1 MTERQLFF
9 ELLHKARELNNV
21 RDFLRKAYLAGYV
34 LALKQHLEDIK
45 AGQNIAEVWRQQ
57 NAGSVDWRG

>member
-1 MTERQLFF
+1 MIETMLFL

-21 RDFLRKAYLAGYV
+21 RDFLRKAYLAGYR

-45 AGQNIAEVWRQQ
+45 AGQNIAGVWRQQ